1 MSLDPF
7 QNFRPS
13 SGCLPTP
20 ASKWGLS
27 VDLFIYLLFIV
38 FKWLV
43 NSWPQQAVP
52 TCLSPLPLFTREAI
66 HIMGGFQ
73 ITPRVVSLM
82 FLLPHRSSPLLPLIY
97 RSVPIFFLC
106 TLPRQE
112 LSVLKN
118 RVIAE
123 NQGRVIWRKLSI
135 NATFHSPPAHL

>member
-1 MSLDPF
+1 VQVSRKTETEKKSFHPF

-13 SGCLPTP
+13 GRLPTCKSAVLFLCAP
-20 ASKWGLS
+20 ASNWGLS

-52 TCLSPLPLFTREAI
+52 ACLSPLPLFTREAI

-73 ITPRVVSLM
+73 RTPRVVSLM
-82 FLLPHRSSPLLPLIY
+82 FLLPHSSSPLLPLIY

-106 TLPRQE
+106 TLPR
-112 LSVLKN
+112 
-118 RVIAE
+118 
-123 NQGRVIWRKLSI
+123 
-135 NATFHSPPAHL
+135 